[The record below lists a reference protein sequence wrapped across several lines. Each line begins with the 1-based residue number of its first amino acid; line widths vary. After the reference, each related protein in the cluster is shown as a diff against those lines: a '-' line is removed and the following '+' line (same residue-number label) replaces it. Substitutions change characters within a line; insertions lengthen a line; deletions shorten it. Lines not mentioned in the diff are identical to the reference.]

1 MDAFDYHSGRSR
13 DEEAPQAPVFAEGL
27 RAFSFLPRVEAA
39 SFEVRYHTRAH
50 RPNHRVTVRNALDGW
65 ARDLF
70 GVYRDGAWR
79 FSFDRARYAA
89 GLELKFLL
97 DGEWMIGSNLRLMP
111 DRDYD
116 FGENDLG
123 FPAVPAR
130 FLHEYDNLY
139 TTETNLQQDRVRRT
153 AREAELYDIIIV
165 GSGMG
170 GGVLAD
176 ALSDSGKKVLVLEAG
191 SLLYPTHITNLPG
204 DWSALPALHQSG
216 HFINEPGSEFLFG
229 VQMAL
234 GGRSTFWSGIIPRM
248 RSWELATWPAPIH
261 GYLTSTG
268 YDEAEQLMRKQRT
281 LGPFQDRLIRELSQR
296 FPQLQVEALPRSRH
310 QPDLDVEGQLGNV
323 LQGSTG
329 VFSTADLLLDSLAYP
344 GASGRDN
351 LNVALNH
358 LVTRVL
364 TDGRRAVGVECQD
377 LLGGVQ
383 RIYRGRQIVL
393 AAGSL
398 ESPKI
403 ALASGL
409 TDPNGKIGRGLTDH
423 PAFFSN
429 IYQIPKGSAF
439 DGGNHHAKLLL
450 GHKQATQSQHPYNV
464 ELLLN
469 PKYWDVRL
477 ADDDLWR
484 ERIETD
490 QHTLVQM
497 KFIFASPLVDG
508 NTVRLRGPGEKLA
521 VKVDR
526 NLSGSDLWPEV
537 RDLRNELLTALGVPV
552 SNQNDS
558 MHYGNEGTVHHAGG
572 TLRMADDAS
581 GVVDADLRFLAYD
594 NLYACDV
601 SVFPMIPAANP
612 SLTLAALALRLAK
625 RLAH

>member
-1 MDAFDYHSGRSR
+1 MDGFDYHSGRSR
-13 DEEAPQAPVFAEGL
+13 DVEAPEAPVFAEGL

-39 SFEVRYHTRAH
+39 SFELRYQTRAH

-65 ARDLF
+65 SRDLF
-70 GVYRDGAWR
+70 GVYRDGAWV
-79 FSFDRARYAA
+79 FSFDRARYGA

-97 DGEWMIGSNLRLMP
+97 DGEWMLGSNLRLSA
-111 DRDYD
+111 DRDHA
-116 FGENDLG
+116 FSENDLA
-123 FPAVPAR
+123 FPGVPAQ
-130 FLHEYDNLY
+130 FLHDYDNLY
-139 TTETNLQQDRVRRT
+139 TAETNVQQDRVRRT
-153 AREAELYDIIIV
+153 ARESELYDIIIV

-176 ALSDSGKKVLVLEAG
+176 ALSDSGKRVLVLEAG

-204 DWSALPALHQSG
+204 DWSGLPALHQSG
-216 HFINEPGSEFLFG
+216 HFVNEPGSDFLFG

-248 RSWELATWPAPIH
+248 RTWELASWPAPLQ

-268 YDEAEQLMRKQRT
+268 YEEAEQLMRKQRT
-281 LGPFQDRLIRELSQR
+281 LGPFQNRLIQELSER
-296 FPQLQVEALPRSRH
+296 FPQHLVEALPRSRH
-310 QPDLDVEGQLGNV
+310 QPELDAEGQLGNV
-323 LQGSTG
+323 LQGSVLQSSVLQSSVLQSSVLQSSVLQSSTG

-351 LNVALNH
+351 LNLALSH
-358 LVTRVL
+358 LVTRVI

-383 RIYRGRQIVL
+383 RVYRGRHIVL

-409 TDPNGKIGRGLTDH
+409 NDPNGKMGRGLTDH

-429 IYQIPKGSAF
+429 TYQIPKGNAF

-450 GHKQATQSQHPYNV
+450 SHKQASASQHPYNV

-490 QHTLVQM
+490 QHTQVQM
-497 KFIFASPLVDG
+497 KFIFSSPLVDG
-508 NTVRLRGPGEKLA
+508 NTVRLNGPGEKLS

-526 NLSGSDLWPEV
+526 NLSGSDRWQEV
-537 RDLRNELLTALGVPV
+537 RD
-552 SNQNDS
+552 
-558 MHYGNEGTVHHAGG
+558 
-572 TLRMADDAS
+572 
-581 GVVDADLRFLAYD
+581 
-594 NLYACDV
+594 
-601 SVFPMIPAANP
+601 
-612 SLTLAALALRLAK
+612 
-625 RLAH
+625 